1 MNVKKIALI
10 FGVVLLLGGI
20 VGFTIY
26 QSQKNVVAVQTGRA
40 QKTGELTAMVSGSG
54 EIKPKTYANIGA
66 LAFGQITHLYVAEGD
81 KVKKGQLLA
90 QVDDIQPSANV
101 AASKANLE
109 AGKTDALA
117 AQAAY
122 DTAVADLA
130 RAKAD
135 EEQKRFDYERGKGL
149 YEQQLIAKSDWD
161 LRVSAY
167 GASASGLKQAQSHIA
182 QTKAQLESAN
192 LRVTQANAQL
202 RAMSD
207 VLHKTEYI
215 APYDGI
221 VSSLPVRQGETVVM
235 GIQNSPGS
243 TIMTVADMSV
253 VTAEVKVDET
263 DIINVKMGQPAEVSI
278 DALPGQKFKA
288 HVTEIGD
295 NAMLRSTGVSTSQSS
310 SASEEAKDFKVVVTL
325 DNPPDNLRPGLSAT
339 AKVTTASR
347 DNVLT
352 IPIQA
357 LTVRNKRELEQKPAS
372 SSNVE
377 AAAPPAKDKDQDQ
390 QGVFV
395 IRNRRAVFVPVK
407 TGISGTTDIEVLS
420 GLKEGDE
427 IVTGSYRVLR
437 SLRNNAGV
445 KIDNSVPTKD
455 TSAGQ

>member
-1 MNVKKIALI
+1 MNLKKIALI
-10 FGVVLLLGGI
+10 FGVILLLAGI

-26 QSQKNVVAVQTGRA
+26 QSQKNVVAVQTGRV
-40 QKTGELTAMVSGSG
+40 QKTAELASVVSGSG

-66 LAFGQITHLYVAEGD
+66 LAFGQITHLYVHEGD
-81 KVKKGQLLA
+81 KVKRGQLLA
-90 QVDDIQPSANV
+90 QVDNIQPSANV
-101 AASKANLE
+101 AASRANLE
-109 AGKTDALA
+109 AAKTDAIA
-117 AQAAY
+117 GQAAY

-135 EEQKRFDYERGKGL
+135 EEQKRFDYQRGKGL
-149 YEQQLIAKSDWD
+149 YDQQLIAKSDWD
-161 LRVSAY
+161 VRVSAY
-167 GASASGLKQAQSHIA
+167 EASASGLKQAQAHIA
-182 QTKAQLESAN
+182 QTKAQLESSN
-192 LRVTQANAQL
+192 QRVAQANAQL

-207 VLHKTEYI
+207 VLNKTEYN

-221 VSSLPVRQGETVVM
+221 VSSLPVREGETVVM

-243 TIMTVADMSV
+243 TLMTVADMSV

-278 DALPGQKFKA
+278 DALPGKKFKA

-325 DNPPDNLRPGLSAT
+325 DSPPDNLRPGLSAT
-339 AKVTTASR
+339 AKVTTATRSS
-347 DNVLT
+347 VLS

-357 LTVRNKRELEQKPAS
+357 LTVRNKRELEQQPAS
-372 SSNVE
+372 SGAVE
-377 AAAPPAKDKDQDQ
+377 AAAPPTKDKDQDQ

-395 IRNRRAVFVPVK
+395 IRNRKAVFVPIK
-407 TGISGTTDIEVLS
+407 TGIAGTTDIEVLE

-455 TSAGQ
+455 TSQ